1 MKKVAMYMLFVAM
14 VVFGAFFAIYSR
26 QPLGFAVVA
35 SALISMI
42 YFLLREDKT

>member
-1 MKKVAMYMLFVAM
+1 MKKATIYILFVAM
-14 VVFGAFFAIYSR
+14 IVFGAFFAIYSR

-35 SALISMI
+35 SASISII